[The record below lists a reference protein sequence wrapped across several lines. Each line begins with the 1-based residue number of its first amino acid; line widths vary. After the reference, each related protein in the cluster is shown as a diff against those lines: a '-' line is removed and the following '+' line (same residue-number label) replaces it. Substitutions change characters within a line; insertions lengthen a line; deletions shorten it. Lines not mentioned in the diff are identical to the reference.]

1 MENFPGSWQWIVA
14 SVVAATATL
23 WWVSLLYHKVPP
35 SARRDAPGLKI
46 QAVVAYW
53 TGAASVLL
61 LFSWMERAVEASA
74 VPFDRTPF
82 FNLGLQGGLL
92 LLAALIW
99 AQALFVWVHR
109 LLSEVEAAGLNT
121 RQRLVALGL
130 GIALA
135 VPLTYWLKLHLP
147 WYVALLLLAIFMGLF
162 DLFIERRV
170 LNITW
175 LAVWVVILSAGV
187 AYGLTAASQKAVF
200 KEEILAERYA
210 QELELLPHQLA
221 SDESLTRLL
230 STPVPFTVKED
241 ALRGEIVPYWQ
252 RLPYLGKYYALE
264 RILLVNP
271 QLQQSVVEGRRFAEA
286 KPWLKAKESSEG
298 RNWCAFRDSSSGGYA
313 LFLPVA
319 DTLSGN
325 EGFALFRPVSA
336 KSGSLV
342 AGFNFSLF
350 SGAFILSIALLA
362 LWALVARTWR
372 HGPLAGLAVLFDR
385 PSLRYRIQ
393 LLLATFTLGAF
404 FLTGWVS
411 WTFFQKNG
419 LMSGG
424 ALNDYFSALLNV
436 YVFLLL
442 AALAVAVAVGNS
454 ITRPLQT
461 ISLKLQALQLGRNEP
476 LEWSGQDEIGELVAA
491 YNRMIT
497 EVEKSAELLRRSER
511 EEAWQEMARQVAH
524 EIKNP
529 LTPMKLSVQ
538 HLIRAYQN
546 APEQAALLVQRVGHT
561 LLEQI
566 DTLTR
571 IAGEFSHFARLPEP
585 ELTWLD
591 WRENVQAAVDLFQA
605 GQEHPDVALELDMPA
620 EPVWV
625 HADRNQLTRVLN
637 NLLKNAL
644 QAIPEDRAGL
654 IRIQLSLL
662 EGGKEALLM
671 VKDNGQG
678 IPADIQGKVFSPNF
692 TTRSSGMGL
701 GLAICKNMVE
711 AAGGK
716 IWFDTQ
722 TGEGTVFWV
731 ALPSATPP
739 SLQ

>member
-1 MENFPGSWQWIVA
+1 M
-14 SVVAATATL
+14 
-23 WWVSLLYHKVPP
+23 
-35 SARRDAPGLKI
+35 I
-46 QAVVAYW
+46 QAVIAYW
-53 TGAASVLL
+53 VSAASALL
-61 LFSWMERAVEASA
+61 LLSWMERAVEASA
-74 VPFDRTPF
+74 TPFDRMPF
-82 FNLGLQGGLL
+82 FDLGLQGGLL

-99 AQALFVWVHR
+99 AQSLFVWVHR

-121 RQRLVALGL
+121 RRRLAALCL
-130 GIALA
+130 GIALT
-135 VPLTYWLKLHLP
+135 VPLVYWLELHLP
-147 WYVALLLLAIFMGLF
+147 WYVALLLLAILLGLF

-175 LAVWVVILSAGV
+175 LAVWVVMLSAGV
-187 AYGLTAASQKAVF
+187 AYGLTAASQKVVF
-200 KEEILAERYA
+200 KGDVMAERYA
-210 QELELLPHQLA
+210 RELELLTQQLA
-221 SDESLTRLL
+221 SNESLAKLL
-230 STPVPFTVKED
+230 STPVPFTVREE

-252 RLPYLGKYYALE
+252 RLPYLGKYYAME

-286 KPWLKAKESSEG
+286 KSWLKAKEGSAG
-298 RNWCAFRDSSSGGYA
+298 RHWRAFRDSVSGGYA

-325 EGFALFRPVSA
+325 EGFAVFRPVSVMPD
-336 KSGSLV
+336 SLV
-342 AGFNFSLF
+342 VRFNFSLF
-350 SGAFILSIALLA
+350 SGAFILCITLLA
-362 LWALVARTWR
+362 LWMLIARVWR
-372 HGPLAGLAVLFDR
+372 SGPLAGLAILFDR

-393 LLLATFTLGAF
+393 LLLAVFTLGAF
-404 FLTGWVS
+404 LLTGWVS

-419 LMSGG
+419 LMSAG
-424 ALNDYFSALLNV
+424 ALNEYFSALLNV

-461 ISLKLQALQLGRNEP
+461 IGVKLQALQLGRNEP

-491 YNRMIT
+491 YNRMIA

-511 EEAWQEMARQVAH
+511 EGAWQEMARQVAH

-538 HLIRAYQN
+538 HLMRAYQHD
-546 APEQAALLVQRVGHT
+546 PEQAASLVQRVGHT
-561 LLEQI
+561 LLDQI

-591 WRENVQAAVDLFQA
+591 WRENVQVTVDLFRA
-605 GQEHPDVALELDMPA
+605 GQERSDVALELDMPA
-620 EPVWV
+620 EPVWI

-637 NLLKNAL
+637 NLLKNAF
-644 QAIPEDRAGL
+644 QAIPEGRTGL
-654 IRIQLSLL
+654 IHIQLSLS
-662 EGGKEALLM
+662 EGGEKALLR

-678 IPADIQGKVFSPNF
+678 IPSEIQSKVFSPNF

-701 GLAICKNMVE
+701 GLAICKNIVE
-711 AAGGK
+711 GSGGS
-716 IWFDTQ
+716 IGFETQ
-722 TGEGTVFWV
+722 VGEGTVFWV
-731 ALPSATPP
+731 ALPSTIPP
-739 SLQ
+739 SPQ